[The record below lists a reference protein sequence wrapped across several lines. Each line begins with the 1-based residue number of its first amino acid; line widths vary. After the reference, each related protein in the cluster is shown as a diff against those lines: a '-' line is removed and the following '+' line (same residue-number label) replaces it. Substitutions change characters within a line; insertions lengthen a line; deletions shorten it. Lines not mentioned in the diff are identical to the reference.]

1 MFQTISRAST
11 RLMVIIIFIIFLT
24 TILVARMAN
33 FDIPDGGRVGFVT
46 KSISVNDLAPDSCN
60 GIVVFTLLVGSN
72 ITGTSTNELIIGTT
86 GDDNLNGGGGNDCI
100 LGGDGND
107 TIDGGDGNDVCVG
120 GTGTNTL
127 INCEH

>member
-24 TILVARMAN
+24 TVLVARMAN
-33 FDIPDGGRVGFVT
+33 FDIPDGGRADFVT

-86 GDDNLNGGGGNDCI
+86 GDDNLNGGGGDDCI
-100 LGGDGND
+100 LGGDGDD

-127 INCEH
+127 SNCEH

>member
-1 MFQTISRAST
+1 MFRTISRAST

-46 KSISVNDLAPDSCN
+46 KPISVNELAPDSCK
-60 GIVVFTLLVGSN
+60 GIVVYYLLVGSA
-72 ITGTSTNELIIGTT
+72 ITGASENELIIGTT
-86 GDDNLNGGGGNDCI
+86 GNDTLNGGGGDDCI

-107 TIDGGDGNDVCVG
+107 VCIG

-127 INCEH
+127 INCAP